1 MLATLLIY
9 SSAVYL
15 LFYLLN
21 YSSLG
26 GPVRRHL
33 PRRLAALTQ
42 CSLCWTWW
50 VGVGL
55 TLLGWVWHGVLV
67 LDIMP
72 LMAAPVVNLLVD
84 LWVKER
90 LAVAKPPPLPAAQ
103 WGTTASGS
111 SGGIQVFV
119 PSVWSNLGST
129 LSTTSSWTGWTSPTL
144 PQYTGHLPYGW
155 EMIKEE
161 GDALYRPKC
170 PKLVGRRVRIV
181 GGSWAGMEGIIE
193 DGYRDGDDCAGT
205 WGDLC
210 YRLRGEGDP
219 VSAGSIKVPAKDC
232 LLLDEPPAAAPTS

>member
-9 SSAVYL
+9 SAAVYL

-90 LAVAKPPPLPAAQ
+90 LAAVKPPPIPQMTQ
-103 WGTTASGS
+103 WDATSS
-111 SGGIQVFV
+111 SGMGQVFV

-161 GDALYRPKC
+161 GDAMYRPRC
-170 PKLVGRRVRIV
+170 PKLIGRRVRIV
-181 GGSWAGMEGIIE
+181 GGSWAGMEGVIL
-193 DGYRDGDDCAGT
+193 DGFRNGDDCSGT
-205 WGDLC
+205 WGDLHYHVRRDC
-210 YRLRGEGDP
+210 DVGKEF
-219 VSAGSIKVPAKDC
+219 VNMPAKDC
-232 LLLDEPPAAAPTS
+232 LLLDEPPAAAPTP